1 MKDIRHENINLFL
14 GFFHNCGVF
23 AIVTE
28 FCTRGSME
36 DLLLNNDVKLDWMSS
51 LLLDLKI
58 GGREEKKMGEGGLDV
73 QVISTAGP
81 Y

>member
-1 MKDIRHENINLFL
+1 
-14 GFFHNCGVF
+14 
-23 AIVTE
+23 
-28 FCTRGSME
+28 ME